1 MKDKF
6 YQIFKLDKVKWRE
19 PAREVDDDG
28 NVCAWYIN
36 EDYPPF
42 TDQVIVDLI
51 CLLAEQNIN
60 IVGRTRLELIEKL
73 QKACIDKYQSLEI
86 LFSDGQSDKFVQD
99 IRDVFQQV
107 YWEYEDFDEEEL

>member
-6 YQIFKLDKVKWRE
+6 YKLFKLDKVKWRE
-19 PAREVDDDG
+19 PAREVDNDG

-51 CLLAEQNIN
+51 CLFERQGIHV
-60 IVGRTRLELIEKL
+60 VGESRLQLIERL
-73 QKACIDKYQSLEI
+73 QKACINKYESLEI
-86 LFSDGQSDKFVQD
+86 LFTDGQADKFAQD

-107 YWEYEDFDEEEL
+107 YWEYDDFDEEEL